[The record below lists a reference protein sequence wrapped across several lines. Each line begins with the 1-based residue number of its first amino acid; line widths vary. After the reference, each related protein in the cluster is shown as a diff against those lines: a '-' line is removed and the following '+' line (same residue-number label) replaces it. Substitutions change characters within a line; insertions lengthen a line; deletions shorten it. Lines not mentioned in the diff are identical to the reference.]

1 MPFPSQLDI
10 PEDVLEIAGTLKA
23 AGHEAWCVGGAIRD
37 TLLGENNT
45 DYDVATSATP
55 DVVKSLF
62 KHTVPVGERFGT
74 VAVRTRRRHHEVT
87 TFRKDVTTDGRHAVV
102 EFGVSLEDDLARR
115 DFTVNAIAYEPLTK
129 EWRDPFH
136 GAADLDA
143 RLIKAVGVP
152 LERFREDY
160 LRILRAI
167 RFASRFE
174 FRIDPA
180 TWGAAQEA
188 APGTAQLSAERVR
201 DEWYKTLRSARSL
214 RRVVQ
219 LWWASG
225 VATVWMPELL
235 KAGEETAP
243 PPDLAPEN
251 PLLRRHDTVGRLG
264 ERAALLPAYSDDRGI
279 VQQRRDPVLLTTL
292 LCRDPVGVLIR
303 LKAPGADIARAAAT
317 LSGPAEPASNGVGVV
332 RRWMAAVG
340 DAADDLAVIWTL
352 RHGVEPRWEPV
363 MHGIRERG
371 EPLTR
376 RALAVNGT
384 DLIAI
389 GVDPG
394 PGLGAMLDRLLA
406 IVIDEPAQNTR
417 ENLLALA
424 RSLS

>member
-1 MPFPSQLDI
+1 
-10 PEDVLEIAGTLKA
+10 
-23 AGHEAWCVGGAIRD
+23 
-37 TLLGENNT
+37 
-45 DYDVATSATP
+45 
-55 DVVKSLF
+55 
-62 KHTVPVGERFGT
+62 
-74 VAVRTRRRHHEVT
+74 
-87 TFRKDVTTDGRHAVV
+87 
-102 EFGVSLEDDLARR
+102 
-115 DFTVNAIAYEPLTK
+115 
-129 EWRDPFH
+129 
-136 GAADLDA
+136 
-143 RLIKAVGVP
+143 
-152 LERFREDY
+152 
-160 LRILRAI
+160 
-167 RFASRFE
+167 
-174 FRIDPA
+174 
-180 TWGAAQEA
+180 
-188 APGTAQLSAERVR
+188 
-201 DEWYKTLRSARSL
+201 
-214 RRVVQ
+214 
-219 LWWASG
+219 
-225 VATVWMPELL
+225 MPELL